1 MSTESTSNETS
12 NTSSANKR
20 TRINHDSATT
30 VVPTGILK
38 KPSDIK
44 LPIVAAEGEVD
55 DYVKTLHPELQKFA
69 KSLLIA
75 ALGHYGPMFWKKIK
89 HNDNKSNPSFAPVSV
104 EKSVKVQ
111 LQALSEVE
119 ESEEFKALSASLE
132 GDVADFKKMI
142 TDKYIIKTEGMNL
155 DTLRN
160 RFISSVCKLLTAMAR
175 GFLAEHGVENYSEHQ
190 TFIDFFAMSGN
201 DLLCVLKT
209 NAITILEQ
217 YKKVNSLVVVPEP
230 TVAHNLQWLLNQ
242 VNGPPPSTN
251 TAPAA
256 PAASTA
262 PTAPAVSVSA
272 QSRSDM
278 SRASALARATVAGL
292 GNHPFQFRPS
302 PYDSDRGSYVPHSP
316 SRGNTT
322 PINSYVTNG
331 RMIFPSGGA
340 NSTTGA
346 TNNNT
351 NQGNINNV
359 SQSNNTH
366 QATNAAVAAAQV
378 GGNNSSNDGDAAMTG
393 NTINSTT
400 TPTIMLEVVPA
411 NSQVPANRQVI
422 ISEMK
427 DLVVNGLGKSVKAFD
442 NAQELSSTSK
452 RIKQSTKPTQ
462 LKSKAERIA
471 AVVAA
476 DTPQDTPVIRG
487 IIQEEVSK
495 STADLKRELQSS
507 KARLANAEQK
517 LQSSKG
523 GSNNNKSKNNN
534 GGGSKKVATN
544 KQKQNHSQSHRGKGN
559 GTKPAA
565 KNNNNN
571 NKKKSTGKKSNGK
584 GHSSGKKKHN

>member
-142 TDKYIIKTEGMNL
+142 TDKYVIKTEGMNL
-155 DTLRN
+155 DALRN

-209 NAITILEQ
+209 NAVTILEQ

-230 TVAHNLQWLLNQ
+230 TVAHNLQWLLNK

-262 PTAPAVSVSA
+262 PAVSVTA

-292 GNHPFQFRPS
+292 GNHPFDWRPS
-302 PYDSDRGSYVPHSP
+302 PYDPNRGSYVPRSP
-316 SRGNTT
+316 RSARNNAT
-322 PINSYVTNG
+322 PNNSYVTGG

-351 NQGNINNV
+351 NQGNVNNV
-359 SQSNNTH
+359 SQSTNTH

-378 GGNNSSNDGDAAMTG
+378 GGNNGNNNGDVAMTG
-393 NTINSTT
+393 NTINLAT
-400 TPTIMLEVVPA
+400 TPTITLEVVPP
-411 NSQVPANRQVI
+411 SRQVI
-422 ISEMK
+422 IREMK
-427 DLVVNGLGKSVKAFD
+427 DLVVNGLGKSVRAFD

-462 LKSKAERIA
+462 LNSKAERIA

-476 DTPQDTPVIRG
+476 DTPQTTPVIRG
-487 IIQEEVSK
+487 LIQEETSK
-495 STADLKRELQSS
+495 STARLERELQSTQ
-507 KARLANAEQK
+507 ARLANAEKK
-517 LQSSKG
+517 LSSKE
-523 GSNNNKSKNNN
+523 GSNNNKSKNKN

-544 KQKQNHSQSHRGKGN
+544 KQKQNHSHPAKGN

-571 NKKKSTGKKSNGK
+571 NKKKSTGKKSDGK
-584 GHSSGKKKHN
+584 RSNSSKKRHN